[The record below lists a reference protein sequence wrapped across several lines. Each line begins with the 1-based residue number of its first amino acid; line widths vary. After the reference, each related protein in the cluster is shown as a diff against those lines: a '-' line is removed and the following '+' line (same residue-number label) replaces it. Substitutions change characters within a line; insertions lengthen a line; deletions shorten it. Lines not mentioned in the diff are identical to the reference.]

1 MVTNYSY
8 NEKGAIMR
16 LLEVKNVNKFY
27 MDGEKPFQALKNVN
41 LMVDQGEFLA
51 IVGPSG
57 SGKSTLLNIIGG
69 LDRYDSGQ
77 VFIEG
82 KEYRNCRDREMS
94 EFRRQKIG
102 FIFQNFNLISVL
114 NVYENIIFP
123 IQLDG
128 KKEDEVHI
136 KSLLNELG
144 ILDKMKAYPA
154 KLSGGQ
160 QQRVAIARALAN
172 DPSIILADE
181 PTGSLDSDSGNAVL
195 DLLCTNVKKNGKTLI
210 IITHNME
217 IAQKADRIVY
227 MKDGELYE

>member
-1 MVTNYSY
+1 
-8 NEKGAIMR
+8 MR

>member
-1 MVTNYSY
+1 
-8 NEKGAIMR
+8 MR

-27 MDGEKPFQALKNVN
+27 MDGEKPFQVLKNVN

-77 VFIEG
+77 VFIEE

-128 KKEDEVHI
+128 KKEDEGYI

>member
-1 MVTNYSY
+1 
-8 NEKGAIMR
+8 MR

-102 FIFQNFNLISVL
+102 SIFQNFNLISVL